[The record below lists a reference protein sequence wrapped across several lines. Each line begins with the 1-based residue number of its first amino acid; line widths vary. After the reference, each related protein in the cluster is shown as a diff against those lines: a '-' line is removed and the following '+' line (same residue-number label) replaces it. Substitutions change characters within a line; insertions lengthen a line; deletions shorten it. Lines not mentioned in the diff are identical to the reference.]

1 MPIYQYVRYI
11 GSTLAVSV
19 DGGLVK
25 DALAGVRGDQYLM
38 ARLSI
43 CSAADLLPN
52 RQNPKKSVFKPSLYP
67 LTFDCHPSR
76 PPNAIEGSQDSY
88 TGSLSLMNSYF
99 MQ

>member
-43 CSAADLLPN
+43 CSAADLLMLPHKKIFYG
-52 RQNPKKSVFKPSLYP
+52 QNHALQV
-67 LTFDCHPSR
+67 
-76 PPNAIEGSQDSY
+76 
-88 TGSLSLMNSYF
+88 LSLEERSVG
-99 MQ
+99 

>member
-43 CSAADLLPN
+43 CSAADLLMLPH
-52 RQNPKKSVFKPSLYP
+52 KKIFMGRTTRFKCLVLKKGAWVSEP
-67 LTFDCHPSR
+67 
-76 PPNAIEGSQDSY
+76 GSTDSA
-88 TGSLSLMNSYF
+88 
-99 MQ
+99 